1 MLNKMGKKSKKKEA
15 SLETFVPSLSR
26 EIPEI
31 WEWVTVFT
39 VHERSFRLEN
49 GRFVTLG
56 RARD

>member
-1 MLNKMGKKSKKKEA
+1 MLNKIGEKNLKKRSI
-15 SLETFVPSLSR
+15 LSR

-56 RARD
+56 RARG